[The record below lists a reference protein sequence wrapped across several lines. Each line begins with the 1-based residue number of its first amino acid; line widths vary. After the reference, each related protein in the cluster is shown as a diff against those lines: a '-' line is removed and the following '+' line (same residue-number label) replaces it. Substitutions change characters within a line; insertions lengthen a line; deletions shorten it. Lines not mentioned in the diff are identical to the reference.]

1 MEKVTIS
8 MELGRDAFGMVAQLA
23 GTEIDSELWEK
34 LTAAPIQV
42 DVKDVDD
49 KEAQIGLTLMLV
61 GLAMTK
67 IGK

>member
-8 MELGRDAFGMVAQLA
+8 MELGRDAFGMAAQLA

>member
-49 KEAQIGLTLMLV
+49 KEAQIALTFMLV